1 MSALRQLILKENIV
15 KMITIYLEDGTSL
28 KFLNVIQ
35 INLYGGSQQINF
47 RHKSNGETLE
57 TCFNKEKI
65 AGYTISQEL
74 T

>member
-1 MSALRQLILKENIV
+1 
-15 KMITIYLEDGTSL
+15 MITIYLEDGTSL

-35 INLYGGSQQINF
+35 INLYSGSQQINF
-47 RHKSNGETLE
+47 RHKSNGETLG
-57 TCFNKEKI
+57 TSFNKEKI